1 MKWSKYRSRVQCTLV
16 KLEIILFKIG
26 SLNLRFRH
34 NNVTNISLPDGKTCS
49 KNLNGVITSNSL
61 FSKGYMDMWTCGL
74 SANGLFRPWK
84 PDGNDKNCIRIWSN
98 MQY

>member
-49 KNLNGVITSNSL
+49 KNLNGVITSNSFFFQGL
-61 FSKGYMDMWTCGL
+61 HHGPHGRVDELAVRERPFSSVEAWWE
-74 SANGLFRPWK
+74 R
-84 PDGNDKNCIRIWSN
+84 
-98 MQY
+98 

>member
-16 KLEIILFKIG
+16 KLEIIPFKIG

-49 KNLNGVITSNSL
+49 KNLNGVINRID
-61 FSKGYMDMWTCGL
+61 FCSKGYMDVWTCGS
-74 SANGLFRPWK
+74 SANGLLRPLK
-84 PDGNDKNCIRIWSN
+84 PGGNDKNCIRIWSN